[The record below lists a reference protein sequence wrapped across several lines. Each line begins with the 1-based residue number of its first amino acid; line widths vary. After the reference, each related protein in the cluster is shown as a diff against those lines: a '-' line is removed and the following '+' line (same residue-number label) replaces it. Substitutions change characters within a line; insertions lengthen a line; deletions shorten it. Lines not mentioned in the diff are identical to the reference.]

1 MSIKWVT
8 IPQYQK
14 MTNLGRPN
22 INKLIDDGDLVAT
35 RTEGGQIRIKVEEQK
50 EFEELAKRMNRLEH
64 MLDQLCRHLGVKPDW
79 REF

>member
-22 INKLIDDGDLVAT
+22 INKLIEDGDLVST
-35 RTEGGQIRIKVEEQK
+35 KTEGGQVRIKVEEQK
-50 EFEELAKRMNRLEH
+50 ELEDLRMELQEH
-64 MLDQLCRHLGVKPDW
+64 KNLLKSLCTHLGVN
-79 REF
+79 R

>member
-35 RTEGGQIRIKVEEQK
+35 RTEGGQVRIKVEEQK
-50 EFEELAKRMNRLEH
+50 ELEDLRMELQEQKRL
-64 MLDQLCRHLGVKPDW
+64 LKSLCTHLGVN
-79 REF
+79 R

>member
-22 INKLIDDGDLVAT
+22 INKLIDDGDLVTT
-35 RTEGGQIRIKVEEQK
+35 RTEGGQVRIKVEEQK
-50 EFEELAKRMNRLEH
+50 ELEELRFELEEQKRL
-64 MLDQLCRHLGVKPDW
+64 LKSLCTHLGVN
-79 REF
+79 R

>member
-1 MSIKWVT
+1 
-8 IPQYQK
+8 

-50 EFEELAKRMNRLEH
+50 EFEELAKRMERLEQ
-64 MLDQLCRHLGVKPDW
+64 MLDQLCRHLGVKPDR

>member
-8 IPQYQK
+8 IPEYQR
-14 MTNLGRPN
+14 MTNLGRQN

-50 EFEELAKRMNRLEH
+50 EFVELAKRMDRLEH

-79 REF
+79 R